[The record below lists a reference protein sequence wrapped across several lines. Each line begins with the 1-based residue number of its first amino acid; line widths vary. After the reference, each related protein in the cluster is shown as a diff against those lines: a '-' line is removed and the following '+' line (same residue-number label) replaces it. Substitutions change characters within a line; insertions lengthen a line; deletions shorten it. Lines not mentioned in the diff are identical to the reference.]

1 MLNKLAMVNTHNV
14 SYDCILEY
22 KDVWE
27 ICTRCY
33 GKTKKGYLALTRG
46 ETSRKAS
53 LKVEMPK
60 QSTQESTGTTQNNV
74 GKHIPES
81 SM

>member
-1 MLNKLAMVNTHNV
+1 MGDMHKMLWENKEGVLT
-14 SYDCILEY
+14 
-22 KDVWE
+22 
-27 ICTRCY
+27 
-33 GKTKKGYLALTRG
+33 LTRG